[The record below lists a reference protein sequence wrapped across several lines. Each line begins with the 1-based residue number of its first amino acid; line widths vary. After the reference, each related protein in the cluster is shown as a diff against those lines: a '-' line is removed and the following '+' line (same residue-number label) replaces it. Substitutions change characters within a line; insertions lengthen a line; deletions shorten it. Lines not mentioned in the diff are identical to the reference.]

1 MEEVH
6 YTQKELANR
15 WKRAESTI
23 INMRRRGDIPYIL
36 LPGSN
41 KYLYSVSDIIEL
53 EAQHKRTA
61 KEVVAKTRIGR
72 KRKPAISQKEWE
84 V

>member
-6 YTQKELANR
+6 FTQKELANR

-41 KYLYSVSDIIEL
+41 KYLYPVPDIIEL
-53 EAQHKRTA
+53 EAQHKSTA
-61 KEVVAKTRIGR
+61 KEVVCKTRISR